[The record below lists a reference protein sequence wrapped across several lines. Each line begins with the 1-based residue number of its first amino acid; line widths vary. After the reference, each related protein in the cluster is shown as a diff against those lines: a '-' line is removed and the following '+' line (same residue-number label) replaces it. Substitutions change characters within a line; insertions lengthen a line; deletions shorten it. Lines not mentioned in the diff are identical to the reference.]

1 MVFGR
6 GTNGVR
12 TWDEQRS
19 DVGRT
24 TFKRG
29 MNGVQVWDERHS
41 NIEQAAAGCV
51 LN

>member
-1 MVFGR
+1 MTLRR
-6 GTNGVR
+6 GTNSAQ

-24 TFKRG
+24 AFKRG
-29 MNGVQVWDERHS
+29 TNSVQIWDERCS

>member
-1 MVFGR
+1 MVFRR
-6 GTNGVR
+6 GMNR
-12 TWDEQRS
+12 FQTWDEQRS

-29 MNGVQVWDERHS
+29 TNSVQIWDERCS